1 MGLENFPNEILEK
14 ILQDRCL
21 SYVDVSRF
29 SRVCRRFREIGES
42 EETWRGK
49 FWQAWPRLPAQLPR
63 ARLPATNWR
72 GESQKRVQ
80 HGRAVRQELSNF
92 SQRFFS
98 RAELSSADF
107 PFFDDLLLQ
116 YNPDR
121 NDPNPSIARTI
132 LSLIVLIFSFF
143 LIWVLNHWKRLRVE
157 GLSYTCIYWTS
168 CSSVL
173 GVMT

>member
-80 HGRAVRQELSNF
+80 HGRAVRQEVSNF

-98 RAELSSADF
+98 KPELSSADF
-107 PFFDDLLLQ
+107 TFFDDLLLQ
-116 YNPDR
+116 YNHDR
-121 NDPNPSIARTI
+121 NDSNPSIAIIRTPAE
-132 LSLIVLIFSFF
+132 LSLGVLVFSF
-143 LIWVLNHWKRLRVE
+143 
-157 GLSYTCIYWTS
+157 S
-168 CSSVL
+168 
-173 GVMT
+173 